1 MTDDSGELTWRDHAV
16 VFALGIGLAV
26 IAWLSGNS
34 SEVPP
39 DLWGEISVACGLR
52 PPPTVFPCLWRI
64 LAAQLFDYVGIA
76 RGLVVLRAAGPVGLG
91 VVAILVFGIF
101 DELLPNNLRVRMRR
115 MGWSRRIVRFVLL
128 QGVLFF
134 VCSDPVWH
142 AGQILS
148 PTLLL
153 LLLTLVAF
161 RLFLHAMRTSSRKY
175 AILMS
180 AVSGLL
186 AAESVLGFVPMVV
199 FPLVVIL
206 RSRKA
211 ALELAVPIMGNPLVR
226 TITFRRMSLAF
237 LAGFLFMMA
246 FTTLFFNMHDGLV
259 AHDWNAFTYYIH
271 YLHRY
276 AQTVQEAATRVGW
289 IFIVCIVVLP
299 LTMAAMLFRY
309 ATDDDRF
316 LIYLHAV
323 FFGIFG
329 LLAFL
334 QSAGWR
340 QFWFWTWISDGPSVK
355 SGYLLCLCM
364 LATSMLAMMALCVL
378 GVEIYF
384 RNYRRI
390 AMIRYQDA
398 VEDEPV
404 AERIVRTFRLIDR
417 LVRAVLV
424 YEPLV
429 AVAFIVP
436 LKFMSPEPEMA
447 AIVNEGV
454 RCTAEECGD
463 APVLFT
469 DGTLDAA
476 VEVAA
481 AMRNAS
487 SDSSD
492 HTLALKALS
501 MMPGSTPCD
510 IYLRVRGENDEENRT
525 MLSVGAVETLRTWLR
540 AKPECATNIALQ
552 LGFDLWRHDKLP
564 VPPCAGFV
572 ARTAGFPP
580 GVAEKGR
587 ANALALA
594 DRIMALYEKSD
605 PMAVVNRDLRSKF
618 MFTQWRIARM
628 CRIRADAAD
637 KAGDMP
643 LAMRESELAD
653 SLDAK
658 NVAFGKIRKQMNWIV
673 QQAGMRLTPREG
685 LKIGLDRA
693 DFRLART
700 FAQQVLVSDPE
711 NSGANFAMG
720 MAYFVEEQYG
730 RAEIYLKRC
739 LAKSPNEPAA
749 LNNLAITQVHLGR
762 LAEAET
768 NATKALEVYPSS
780 KEVKETYDHIR
791 KLQGK

>member
-1 MTDDSGELTWRDHAV
+1 MTEDRGELTWRDHAV
-16 VFALGIGLAV
+16 VFALGVGLAAL
-26 IAWLSGNS
+26 AWFSGNS

-52 PPPTVFPCLWRI
+52 PPQTIFPCLWRI
-64 LAAQLFDYVGIA
+64 LAAQLFDWIGIA
-76 RGLVVLRAAGPVGLG
+76 KGIEVLRVAGPVGLG
-91 VVAILVFGIF
+91 VCAILVFGVF
-101 DELLPNNLRVRMRR
+101 DEILPETLRIRMRR
-115 MGWSRRIVRFVLL
+115 KGWSRRIVRFVLL

-142 AGQILS
+142 AGQIFS

-153 LLLTLVAF
+153 LLLTLVAL
-161 RLFLHAMRTSSRKY
+161 RLFFHAMRTSSRKY

-186 AAESVLGFVPMVV
+186 TAESVLGIVPMVV
-199 FPLVVIL
+199 FPIAVIL

-211 ALELAVPIMGNPLVR
+211 SEDLAVPIMGNPLVR
-226 TITFRRMSLAF
+226 AITFRRMSLAY
-237 LAGFLFMMA
+237 LAGWLLMMA
-246 FTTLFFNMHDGLV
+246 FTTLFFNLHDGLA
-259 AHDWNAFTYYIH
+259 AHDWNSFTYYIH

-276 AQTVQEAATRVGW
+276 VQTVQGAATGIGW
-289 IFIVCIVVLP
+289 IFIFGVAVLP
-299 LTMAAMLFRY
+299 LTMAAMLLRH

-316 LIYLHAV
+316 LVYLHGLYFV
-323 FFGIFG
+323 FFGI
-329 LLAFL
+329 LAFL

-340 QFWFWTWISDGPSVK
+340 HFWFWTWFSDGVTVNS
-355 SGYLLCLCM
+355 SYLLCLCL

-390 AMIRYQDA
+390 AMTRYQDA
-398 VEDEPV
+398 VENEPA
-404 AERIVRTFRLIDR
+404 AERIVGNFRFIDR
-417 LVRAVLV
+417 VVRAILL

-429 AVAFIVP
+429 AAAMIVP
-436 LKFMSPEPEMA
+436 FKFTSLEPEMA
-447 AIVNEGV
+447 AIVNEGA
-454 RCTAEECGD
+454 RCVAEECGD

-481 AMRNAS
+481 VLRNAP

-492 HTLALKALS
+492 RPLALKALS
-501 MMPGSTPCD
+501 MMPGSDPYD
-510 IYLRVRGENDEENRT
+510 IYLRVRGETDEENRT
-525 MLSVGAVETLRTWLR
+525 MLAVGSSETLRTWLR
-540 AKPECATNIALQ
+540 ARPECATNIALQ
-552 LGFDLWRHDKLP
+552 LGFELWRHDKLP

-572 ARTAGFPP
+572 ARTAGFAP

-587 ANALALA
+587 KDALALA
-594 DRIMALYEKSD
+594 DRIKTLYEKSD
-605 PMAVVNRDLRSKF
+605 PMSIVNRDLKSKF
-618 MFTQWRIARM
+618 MFIQWRIARM

-637 KAGDMP
+637 KAGDMS
-643 LAMRESELAD
+643 LAMQESEMAD

-658 NVAFGKIRKQMNWIV
+658 NVAYAKIKKQMDWIL
-673 QQAGMRLTPREG
+673 QQNGMHLTPREG

-711 NSGANFAMG
+711 NSSANFAMG
-720 MAYFVEEQYG
+720 MGYFVEEQYG

-739 LAKSPNEPAA
+739 LAKNPNEPAA
-749 LNNLAITQVHLGR
+749 LNNLAVALVHLGR
-762 LAEAET
+762 FAEAET
-768 NATKALEVYPSS
+768 NATKALKAFPAS
-780 KEVKETYDHIR
+780 KEVQNTYDHIR